1 MNYPVKNE
9 IACAFWMT
17 PVSGLETLWL
27 SNQLH
32 TGSNNYFFFENG
44 IYDPVRLIYVLTT
57 RAGDAFK
64 LSDESDSSIRINK
77 LLDNRL
83 PENKKWARSYKI
95 WNSPYAL
102 EASYMLGM
110 SSKEYD
116 ETEKLQYLIV
126 TQSITIEFVTNATP
140 KWEIYEGLNLDDL
153 VIQYLKKDSSG

>member
-1 MNYPVKNE
+1 MTPPDTNE
-9 IACAFWMT
+9 ISCAYWET

-44 IYDPVRLIYVLTT
+44 LYDQVRFIYVLTI
-57 RAGDAFK
+57 RSLDAFK

-83 PENKKWARSYKI
+83 PENRKWARSYKI

-102 EASYMLGM
+102 EASCTLGM
-110 SSKEYD
+110 TSKEYD
-116 ETEKLQYLIV
+116 EMEKFQYLICD
-126 TQSITIEFVTNATP
+126 QCYP
-140 KWEIYEGLNLDDL
+140 
-153 VIQYLKKDSSG
+153 